1 MKKKERSL
9 NNMKKKYTT
18 TIFIDDNKPFNIDFK
33 GNSEEEVRNSL
44 ANFFIN
50 LKKSQNKYCEVYV
63 DVKKKRGK

>member
-44 ANFFIN
+44 ENFIIN
-50 LKKSQNKYCEVYV
+50 LKKNKNKYCEVYV
-63 DVKKKRGK
+63 EVKKKRGK